1 MNPFEVKVFML
12 KNGLTIAS
20 IARDFCAS
28 EPGVKFTSMQ
38 TMLSDVI
45 YGRKWLPEYARKL
58 DEEYGI
64 KLERPER
71 QTNREIVKQ
80 AA

>member
-12 KNGLTIAS
+12 AKGLTIAS

-38 TMLSDVI
+38 TMISDLI
-45 YGRKWLPEYARKL
+45 HGRKWFPAYAEKL
-58 DEEYGI
+58 DTNYGI
-64 KLERPER
+64 TLERPER
-71 QTNREIVKQ
+71 KTNREIVQ
-80 AA
+80 RAA